1 MFRYI
6 VSVLGGVP
14 LPPDHLLQGPG
25 HALHQVHHGLAVLQP
40 RHPQIIELSF
50 LVLQVCCSG
59 VLNQTF
65 YSGLDILDRNR
76 FWAVVWP
83 LFVLWSVQM

>member
-14 LPPDHLLQGPG
+14 LPPDHLLQSPG
-25 HALHQVHHGLAVLQP
+25 HALHQVLQGLAVLQP

-59 VLNQTF
+59 VIKQAVHP
-65 YSGLDILDRNR
+65 GLDILDRNQV
-76 FWAVVWP
+76 WAVVWP